1 MLSATGGTLAAVHA
15 RGADTRTPGR
25 PLSTRRAAHPRG
37 LFSLRRHRQCRRGH
51 APFVRYLLPC
61 RVHDAHRRA
70 VPVVMDGNA
79 RALITLE
86 GHPGLVQMRVLTRGG
101 RGFCDGRS
109 LHRDSVPHDDIALR
123 HRSRF
128 FRQASFLGL
137 TRRNP
142 GRAPNDRDLG
152 GDDARR
158 EGLGAHGTSWV
169 GSAACSDERA
179 RHRPDILAPPVPHRF
194 DTRQASWPP

>member
-1 MLSATGGTLAAVHA
+1 MLSATGGTLAAVHS

-25 PLSTRRAAHPRG
+25 PLSTRRAANSRG
-37 LFSLRRHRQCRRGH
+37 LFSLRRHRQCRRGY
-51 APFVRYLLPC
+51 APLVRYLLPC
-61 RVHDAHRRA
+61 RIHDAHRRA

-152 GDDARR
+152 GDNLLDGR
-158 EGLGAHGTSWV
+158 GLGRTG
-169 GSAACSDERA
+169 
-179 RHRPDILAPPVPHRF
+179 HRG
-194 DTRQASWPP
+194 

>member
-15 RGADTRTPGR
+15 RGTDTRAPGR

-37 LFSLRRHRQCRRGH
+37 LFSLRRHRQCRRGY
-51 APFVRYLLPC
+51 APLVRYLLPC

-86 GHPGLVQMRVLTRGG
+86 GHPSLVQMRLLTRGG
-101 RGFCDGRS
+101 RRLHDGRS
-109 LHRDSVPHDDIALR
+109 LHRGSVPHDDIALR
-123 HRSRF
+123 HRSRC

-152 GDDARR
+152 GDDLLDGR
-158 EGLGAHGTSWV
+158 GLGRTG
-169 GSAACSDERA
+169 
-179 RHRPDILAPPVPHRF
+179 HRG
-194 DTRQASWPP
+194 

>member
-1 MLSATGGTLAAVHA
+1 MLSATGGTLAAVHS

-25 PLSTRRAAHPRG
+25 PLGTRRAAHPRG
-37 LFSLRRHRQCRRGH
+37 LLTVRRHRQCRRGH
-51 APFVRYLLPC
+51 ASLLSHLLPR

-79 RALITLE
+79 RALIALE
-86 GHPGLVQMRVLTRGG
+86 DHPRLVQMRVLTRGG

-152 GDDARR
+152 GDDLLDGR
-158 EGLGAHGTSWV
+158 GLGRTG
-169 GSAACSDERA
+169 
-179 RHRPDILAPPVPHRF
+179 HRG
-194 DTRQASWPP
+194 